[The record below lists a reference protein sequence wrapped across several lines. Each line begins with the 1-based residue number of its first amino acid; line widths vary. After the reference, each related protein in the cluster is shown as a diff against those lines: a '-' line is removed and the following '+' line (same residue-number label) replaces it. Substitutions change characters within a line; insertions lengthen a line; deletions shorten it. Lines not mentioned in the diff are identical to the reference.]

1 MRDLSGVSG
10 LPLILAFVLM
20 LLACGI
26 IAHTLLTS
34 VRRRRRDLAIL
45 KTVGFVTRQ
54 VRATVA
60 WQATALACAGLIVG
74 VPLGL
79 LAGRWAWILFASQ
92 EAIVPAPVIS
102 PLTLLAIP
110 AVLLLANA
118 IAAIPARSAART
130 QPASDPQVRVA
141 GYSSRRV
148 PTAFGMYAAGKRSAK
163 ARWAA
168 QPVQCAGT
176 RKAGDSRSSSAQTW
190 GISGSNSGP
199 PRWKPPTTACT
210 WLTPVSLPRV
220 PGDVDDA
227 GVPAAGEHDQALAA
241 HVHDQRLVVEH
252 QRVRLPPPAAQ
263 RLLRRE
269 AGLEP

>member
-1 MRDLSGVSG
+1 VSLHKPGGPASPAAISSLKQQFPGTVLPAVPPPEVRDLSGVSG

-20 LLACGI
+20 LLASGI

-45 KTVGFVTRQ
+45 KTLGFVTSQ

-79 LAGRWAWILFASQ
+79 LAGRWAWTLFAGQ

-130 QPASDPQVRVA
+130 QPAVIL
-141 GYSSRRV
+141 
-148 PTAFGMYAAGKRSAK
+148 RS
-163 ARWAA
+163 
-168 QPVQCAGT
+168 
-176 RKAGDSRSSSAQTW
+176 
-190 GISGSNSGP
+190 
-199 PRWKPPTTACT
+199 
-210 WLTPVSLPRV
+210 
-220 PGDVDDA
+220 
-227 GVPAAGEHDQALAA
+227 E
-241 HVHDQRLVVEH
+241 
-252 QRVRLPPPAAQ
+252 
-263 RLLRRE
+263 
-269 AGLEP
+269 